1 MKFNLQK
8 KVDLSRFHTFGT
20 RQIAK
25 YLIQVNDLEDLDSAL
40 DFALKAEVPFLILGE
55 GSNTLFKSDFSGL
68 VIVVKFQGIVHDSSR
83 GVLQVS
89 SGENWHRLV
98 KYTLSQ
104 SLYGLENLALI
115 PGSVGAAPVQNI
127 GAYGVEFKEFFCSLS
142 AYTLE

>member
-55 GSNTLFKSDFSGL
+55 GSNTLFKSDFSGCL
-68 VIVVKFQGIVHDSSR
+68 LYTSPSPRDRQKSRMPSS
-83 GVLQVS
+83 
-89 SGENWHRLV
+89 
-98 KYTLSQ
+98 
-104 SLYGLENLALI
+104 A
-115 PGSVGAAPVQNI
+115 
-127 GAYGVEFKEFFCSLS
+127 
-142 AYTLE
+142 